1 MIGCGLSFRLGDEAL
16 VVKLASFNARREVK
30 WFGLIGSFEEGCCA
44 RVCFATTVDGVLG
57 GAGLDA
63 INGGVVAAGFDA
75 ALVLAAL
82 GHYDTNNVATA
93 QLSVQFLAPA
103 IPSDALAFVACATR
117 IGRRIGYAQ
126 AELRDERQVY
136 ATASGLLA
144 PIAQRPA
151 P

>member
-1 MIGCGLSFRLGDEAL
+1 MIGRGLPFRLNEEAL
-16 VVKLASFNARREVK
+16 ALKAGRFNARREVK
-30 WFGLIGSFEEGCCA
+30 WFGLVGSLEEGCCA
-44 RVCFATTVDGVLG
+44 RVCFASTVDGVLG
-57 GAGLDA
+57 GAGIDA

-82 GHYDTNNVATA
+82 GHYETDNVATA

-103 IPSDALAFVACATR
+103 IPSNALAFVAWANR
-117 IGRRIGYAQ
+117 VGRRIGYAQ
-126 AELRDERQVY
+126 AELRDERQVF